1 MESHLHTLRRLRE
14 RFAQQR
20 LNKLVLFAYVVAL
33 VGLVFGFMAAHP
45 VLSSFIYPLF

>member
-1 MESHLHTLRRLRE
+1 VI
-14 RFAQQR
+14 FAS
-20 LNKLVLFAYVVAL
+20 VGAL